1 MSLLAHLQTGSTT
14 VARAW
19 KITRRD
25 GVVLGF
31 TDHDRALEFDG
42 VTYAADAG
50 LTAQALVQTSGL
62 SVDNTEALGALSH
75 DAITEA
81 DIAAGRYDGAEV
93 EAFRVNWA
101 DPTQRDTLFCGTI
114 GEVRHGQGAFEAE
127 LRGIAQ
133 GLNQPQG
140 RSYMRQC
147 SAVLGDLTCGVDPFA
162 PDYAEEAVVD
172 AVEGNRVIR
181 LTLSGAFA
189 AAWFERGRVDVL
201 DGAAHGLT
209 GIVKSDEGSTSR
221 TLSLWAALGAPLQP
235 GDRVRVS
242 AGCDKRAETCAAK
255 FANILNFQGFPF
267 IPGEEWLTRYPRAAD
282 ANDGGPLR

>member
-1 MSLLAHLQTGSTT
+1 MSLQAHLATGSTT

-31 TDHDRALEFDG
+31 TDHDRALRFGG

-62 SVDNTEALGALSH
+62 SVDNTEALGALFH

-81 DIAAGRYDGAEV
+81 DIVAGRYDGAEV
-93 EAFRVNWA
+93 EALRVNWA
-101 DPTQRDTLFCGTI
+101 DPTEREVLFCGTI

-133 GLNQPQG
+133 ALNQPQG
-140 RSYMRQC
+140 RSYLRQC
-147 SAVLGDLTCGVDPFA
+147 SAVLGDATCRVDTSA
-162 PDYAEEAVVD
+162 PGFAEEAVVT
-172 AVEGNRVIR
+172 AVEGNRVVS
-181 LTLSGAFA
+181 LTLTGGFA
-189 AAWFERGRVDVL
+189 ARWFERGRLDVL
-201 DGAAHGLT
+201 DGAAAGLT
-209 GIVKSDEGSTSR
+209 GIVKTDEGAGAR
-221 TLSLWAALGAPLQP
+221 VISLWAALGAPLAV

-242 AGCDKRAETCAAK
+242 AGCDKRAETCTAK
-255 FANILNFQGFPF
+255 FANMVNFQGFPF
-267 IPGEEWLTRYPRAAD
+267 IPGEEWLTRYPRTAD
-282 ANDGGPLR
+282 VNDGGPLR